1 MLIIQSF
8 GFPPW
13 CLTFPVHFFPVL
25 NFFPHVPALFDLGPL
40 FYLWDS
46 ILCLLLDV
54 FMLAVCFLVGLLCF
68 LSVHL
73 YFSLSPLQCFYLL
86 TEFYLQTLDIFVTSN
101 IMPRSQ
107 RLHRPPRSWFWCKAH
122 KGLLLQPLAGTLTLT
137 RAMDPEREVRA
148 QGRQNFC
155 REYLTHS
162 NCPH

>member
-101 IMPRSQ
+101 VRPDLRDSTDHQ
-107 RLHRPPRSWFWCKAH
+107 GADSDARHRCKATSSRDSH
-122 KGLLLQPLAGTLTLT
+122 SHQSNGSRMRGPSSGEAELL
-137 RAMDPEREVRA
+137 
-148 QGRQNFC
+148 
-155 REYLTHS
+155 
-162 NCPH
+162 